1 MSHTICRPRLYDYH
15 PFGRPTLNINCM
27 DTLWLS
33 GSFPVSPMISKTHYL
48 EICLDQITFV
58 DKTTNFNI
66 KRYCINYSALYSRP
80 ILISYRF

>member
-1 MSHTICRPRLYDYH
+1 MAVWVVS
-15 PFGRPTLNINCM
+15 
-27 DTLWLS
+27 
-33 GSFPVSPMISKTHYL
+33 VSPIYMISKTHYL

-80 ILISYRF
+80 RPILISYRF